1 MIAYRFEESRGG
13 ECVEHHLIGFAGLL
27 QVNGYAARNLLTRSA
42 GTNECV
48 RLAACFA
55 SVRSRSTNFT
65 STRARA

>member
-1 MIAYRFEESRGG
+1 M
-13 ECVEHHLIGFAGLL
+13 IGFAGLL
-27 QVNGYAARNLLTRSA
+27 QVNGYAAYNLLTRSA

-55 SVRSRSTNFT
+55 HVRSRCRNLT